1 MHIHESIA
9 SGQGTHQFDP
19 LLEAAHVGPGR
30 RRGRVEV
37 LGVRLDVDEGIG
49 IASLAATAGSTDHGE
64 QATEQDSNVSVLRE
78 QRAMHFS
85 WPVLPGDCVW
95 RL

>member
-49 IASLAATAGSTDHGE
+49 FAHRPGNQVARAFDRQRQAA
-64 QATEQDSNVSVLRE
+64 
-78 QRAMHFS
+78 
-85 WPVLPGDCVW
+85 
-95 RL
+95 RLEAHAQGRQQGPLYICIFAYT